1 MSSSPLF
8 SKRHYDALARVLVNS
23 SIRASVTHETVCR
36 ELADR
41 LAIDNARFD
50 RKMFYAACGVGYLAD
65 VKGAQS

>member
-1 MSSSPLF
+1 
-8 SKRHYDALARVLVNS
+8 VLVNS